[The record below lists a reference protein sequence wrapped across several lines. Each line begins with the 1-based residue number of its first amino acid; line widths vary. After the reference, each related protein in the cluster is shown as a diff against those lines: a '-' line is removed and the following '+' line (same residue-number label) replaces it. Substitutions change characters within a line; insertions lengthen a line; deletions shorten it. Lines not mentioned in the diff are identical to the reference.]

1 MSLQQTVL
9 RVQTNKP
16 SAITVTGTTGLNFY
30 DSIGSVTYAGTG
42 TSDDPYT
49 GSFGTNG
56 SSFWVQ
62 AVCPGTIYFDTIL
75 YSVGIG
81 ANYFSLFIR
90 RPEDAFLKNVFNSFN
105 SVNAD
110 YFNINTGD
118 VVVFEQNSTGS
129 SPGLFEVYFIP
140 NQQEVNYTVPEYDFL
155 DLYGDIPI
163 TINKSFAEI
172 EDISK
177 RNSDY
182 SVGVKIPGSKKNNKF
197 FENFFEV
204 DQTSLYF
211 DVTKKVPCN
220 VLVDDESYFTGYLKL
235 NSTSVLNSKIEYDV
249 TLYSTVGDLYGSIG
263 NNLLK
268 DLNFRDPDYFMNH
281 YFNRDNVLQFWRYE
295 TLKSDKEVPS
305 NYFYPVVHNGYNYQV
320 TGNTTFVLY
329 TGITGT
335 SLYTTTTLGSWA
347 NTAAAYA
354 AGVDRYRINSPQD
367 GVRDNQL
374 KPTLNVY
381 SLLQLIF
388 RQYGYS
394 IKSDFMTSPWMKL
407 LYMYGYF
414 SDDNTKLTYKTP
426 QVQIFGLEGVEV
438 ILVDDIVAES
448 EFNCSTTYPRTIHNW
463 TLYVVKKGTGT
474 PVLCNTDINL
484 YWNFYS
490 YPCYG
495 SSFSYQQPINIPAN
509 TTGTT
514 FSYTQ
519 EQWVDCGYG
528 CPFQPEYIY
537 NFGFDNVTSNVGLS
551 NKALSYLPRPS
562 NQVIQINDGDYVDFG
577 LIIDQ
582 NIKQIDVLSSIAK
595 KFGLLFIPD
604 PDVPNQIIIEPYDYY
619 VGTGDIYDWTDKISR
634 DKGFTVQPARNFIE
648 SELVL
653 TDMEDGDDGNKQF
666 KDSNTR
672 IYGENKVYNPT
683 EFKSSTKKIETTF
696 SSEVIRKWNP
706 NNNPEFAPNDV
717 GIPLGINYTE
727 SSQEVGT
734 VVDWIYKGVKTKPKL
749 FFNLGNFSPFLND
762 PTDQFGLTGVT
773 TGYFRVTEDDGTN
786 SSGALISPV
795 ISHTMPM
802 GNPDSNKINNDS
814 ICVLFNSEEPTTI
827 AGDSVSL
834 FNAYTNQD
842 MYNLFYENRVT
853 NAFDKNTRYL
863 DGYFDLKL
871 PDVKNL
877 KANDLIKINN
887 QYFTWNSITDFNL
900 TNRELTKVQLVQYNQ
915 GVKSYPTRYFQY
927 YYCDAPSTVYK
938 FKTEFTG
945 TESIY
950 DSLYYW
956 SILYDYFVG
965 VLGGGVSGYTSS
977 IRFGSGASSPY
988 IPYNIYETTESQY
1001 ENGTAI
1007 DYNYDPQR
1015 YYFLLQL
1022 EEEPVDTIYN
1032 QQNDVFLISSGQTLA
1047 RINVFTGC
1055 TAFTTTASSMGA
1067 IVGTSTAPTVPT
1079 PTPTPTPSATPSVS
1093 TERVR
1098 GSLLITFEELYDLIG
1113 IDLVEIY
1120 VNGYKRD
1127 FFSLDIE
1134 EKYSYQIYSG
1144 DTVTISITSNGP
1156 TPTFNAVRYDFS
1168 IDEVS
1173 GNRGILPTIVTG
1185 TTSQV
1190 GNVYSKTYSILPNSN
1205 DYNFEYLVN
1214 VESFTPVTPTP
1225 TPTITNT
1232 PSVTPTNTVTPSVT
1246 PTNTVTP
1253 SVTPSVTPTNT
1264 VTPSVTPTNTV
1275 TPSVTPTNTVTPTKT
1290 LTPTP
1295 TPTLRP
1301 CVEYSVNN
1309 SSGSSSTIEYT
1320 DCNGNV
1326 QTTIVGAGATVIIG
1340 ALLGLINCIINC
1352 GSTTITPIPTPTP
1365 TSTMTQ
1371 TPTPSITPT
1380 ISLTPSGTPTPTP
1393 TRTPGYSPSYFM
1405 LASNPTGGTI
1415 SQSFDGGVSWAVL
1428 TGTPTCEN
1436 FRQIAMDEDGQHV
1449 LAAAKDASSDEG
1461 FLYLSSNSGT
1471 TWTSKLT
1478 KKTWNNMSISAT
1490 GQYMYAA
1497 GWNLSGTYTY
1507 YIYRSSNSGSTFSQI
1522 DVSGLGLSSS
1532 SNIGQVQVSADGQY
1546 VIFIY
1551 ENPSGNDTL
1560 FLSSDYGVTFGSI
1573 YTASQILGA
1582 SVSQYC
1588 GLLTVTDDTRM
1599 YTSTDAGLNWV
1610 LQNGSTF
1617 AFAKNI
1623 HLNYSGQYQVAGFGG
1638 QSVVTTDSW
1647 VSFNNGPNLI
1657 NFVTYVN
1664 DISAQG
1670 DFMVF
1675 VKFGGTGAN
1684 GLYISNNYG
1693 GSWTNRQPFGTFPYR
1708 VQAVACAKFPWQ

>member
-16 SAITVTGTTGLNFY
+16 SAITVTGNTGLNFY
-30 DSIGSVTYAGTG
+30 DSIGAVTYAGTG

-90 RPEDAFLKNVFNSFN
+90 RPEEPFLKNVFNSFN

-118 VVVFEQNSTGS
+118 VIVFEQNSSGS

-235 NSTSVLNSKIEYDV
+235 NSVSVLNSKIEYDV
-249 TLYSTVGDLYGSIG
+249 TLYSTVGDLYGAIG

-320 TGNTTFVLY
+320 TGDTTFVLY

-335 SLYTTTTLGSWA
+335 SLYTTTVLGSWA

-426 QVQIFGLEGVEV
+426 QVQTFGLEGVEV

-448 EFNCSTTYPRTIHNW
+448 EFNCSTIYPRTIHNW

-484 YWNFYS
+484 YWNFEL

-537 NFGFDNVTSNVGLS
+537 NLGFDDITSNAGLS

-773 TGYFRVTEDDGTN
+773 TGYFRVTKDDGTS

-802 GNPDSNKINNDS
+802 GNPDGNKINNDS

-827 AGDSVSL
+827 AGDSISL

-863 DGYFDLKL
+863 DGFFDLKL

-887 QYFTWNSITDFNL
+887 QYFTWNSINDFNL

-1022 EEEPVDTIYN
+1022 EEEPVSTIYN
-1032 QQNDVFLISSGQTLA
+1032 QENDVFLINSGQTLA

-1067 IVGTSTAPTVPT
+1067 IVGTSTAPSVPT

-1093 TERVR
+1093 SSRVR
-1098 GSLLITFEELYDLIG
+1098 GSLLITFEELYDLLG
-1113 IDLVEIY
+1113 LDLVEIY
-1120 VNGYKRD
+1120 VNGFKRD
-1127 FFSLDIE
+1127 FLSLDIE
-1134 EKYSYQIYSG
+1134 EKYSYEIYSG
-1144 DTVTISITSNGP
+1144 DTVTISVTTNGP
-1156 TPTFNAVRYDFS
+1156 TASFNAVRYDFS

-1190 GNVYSKTYSILPNSN
+1190 GNVYSITYSILPNSN

-1214 VESFTPVTPTP
+1214 VETFTPLTPTP

-1232 PSVTPTNTVTPSVT
+1232 PSVTPTNTVTPTPSIT
-1246 PTNTVTP
+1246 PTHTI
-1253 SVTPSVTPTNT
+1253 TPSVTPTHT
-1264 VTPSVTPTNTV
+1264 ITPSVTPTFV
-1275 TPSVTPTNTVTPTKT
+1275 PGPGYAYFSVDAGVIVNDINVQSDN
-1290 LTPTP
+1290 
-1295 TPTLRP
+1295 
-1301 CVEYSVNN
+1301 SVLISAQAFFDGAAHLDSNGGVIAALIRDTG
-1309 SSGSSSTIEYT
+1309 SGGYVPINDTTSTIEKFSSTRY
-1320 DCNGNV
+1320 
-1326 QTTIVGAGATVIIG
+1326 IVG
-1340 ALLGLINCIINC
+1340 
-1352 GSTTITPIPTPTP
+1352 
-1365 TSTMTQ
+1365 
-1371 TPTPSITPT
+1371 
-1380 ISLTPSGTPTPTP
+1380 
-1393 TRTPGYSPSYFM
+1393 
-1405 LASNPTGGTI
+1405 
-1415 SQSFDGGVSWAVL
+1415 D
-1428 TGTPTCEN
+1428 
-1436 FRQIAMDEDGQHV
+1436 
-1449 LAAAKDASSDEG
+1449 
-1461 FLYLSSNSGT
+1461 GT
-1471 TWTSKLT
+1471 TWT
-1478 KKTWNNMSISAT
+1478 
-1490 GQYMYAA
+1490 
-1497 GWNLSGTYTY
+1497 NLSGGSVSVPYTALLTTGFTYTGASFTLNANPSVIRNSNNALGFIAVGGITNGVY
-1507 YIYRSSNSGSTFSQI
+1507 SSNYGSSPTNLNTGYDLCFQSTGKLVVTTRNGVTRFNTDFTIDTTFTGYTSGTTMTGI
-1522 DVSGLGLSSS
+1522 DVD
-1532 SNIGQVQVSADGQY
+1532 SNDKIY
-1546 VIFIY
+1546 V
-1551 ENPSGNDTL
+1551 
-1560 FLSSDYGVTFGSI
+1560 V
-1573 YTASQILGA
+1573 
-1582 SVSQYC
+1582 
-1588 GLLTVTDDTRM
+1588 
-1599 YTSTDAGLNWV
+1599 
-1610 LQNGSTF
+1610 
-1617 AFAKNI
+1617 
-1623 HLNYSGQYQVAGFGG
+1623 G
-1638 QSVVTTDSW
+1638 QSVPNKIIRLNSNGTVDTSFVITSGFSVSNTSEPFKVKVDSNNRPVIIGPFTTYSGVTKNGIIRLNTDGSIDNTFDTGVGFAFGGGQPPGMTRLDIDSLNNIW
-1647 VSFNNGPNLI
+1647 VGGYFDSYKNVAVGNLI
-1657 NFVTYVN
+1657 KIKGY
-1664 DISAQG
+1664 
-1670 DFMVF
+1670 
-1675 VKFGGTGAN
+1675 
-1684 GLYISNNYG
+1684 
-1693 GSWTNRQPFGTFPYR
+1693 
-1708 VQAVACAKFPWQ
+1708 

>member
-118 VVVFEQNSTGS
+118 VIVFEQNSTGS
-129 SPGLFEVYFIP
+129 SAGLFEVYFIP
-140 NQQEVNYTVPEYDFL
+140 NEQEVNYTVPEYDFL

-320 TGNTTFVLY
+320 SGNTTFVLY
-329 TGITGT
+329 TGVTGT

-448 EFNCSTTYPRTIHNW
+448 EFNCSTIYPRTIHNW

-484 YWNFYS
+484 YWNFELQ
-490 YPCYG
+490 PCYG
-495 SSFSYQQPINIPAN
+495 GGYQYYDQPINIPAN

-514 FSYTQ
+514 FSYTS
-519 EQWVDCGYG
+519 EQYVDCGFG
-528 CPFQPEYIY
+528 CPFQPEYINNI
-537 NFGFDNVTSNVGLS
+537 NFDSTISNVGLS

-562 NQVIQINDGDYVDFG
+562 NQVVQINDGDYVDFG

-666 KDSNTR
+666 KDSNAR

-773 TGYFRVTEDDGTN
+773 TGYFRITDDDGTN

-834 FNAYTNQD
+834 FNAFTNQD

-863 DGYFDLKL
+863 DGFFDLKL

-1022 EEEPVDTIYN
+1022 EEEPVDTIYD
-1032 QQNDVFLISSGQTLA
+1032 QQNDVFLINSGQTLA

-1067 IVGTSTAPTVPT
+1067 IVGTSTAPSVPT

-1093 TERVR
+1093 SSRVR
-1098 GSLLITFEELYDLIG
+1098 GSFLVTFEEEINNLG
-1113 IDLVEIY
+1113 IDLVEVY
-1120 VNGYKRD
+1120 VNGFKRD

-1168 IDEVS
+1168 IDEVA
-1173 GNRGILPTIVTG
+1173 GNRGILPIVVTG
-1185 TTSQV
+1185 TTSNV
-1190 GNVYSKTYSILPNSN
+1190 GNVYSTTYSITHNPN

-1214 VESFTPVTPTP
+1214 AESFTPVTPTP

-1232 PSVTPTNTVTPSVT
+1232 PSVTPTNTPTPSITPSITPTMTLT
-1246 PTNTVTP
+1246 PTNTP
-1253 SVTPSVTPTNT
+1253 
-1264 VTPSVTPTNTV
+1264 
-1275 TPSVTPTNTVTPTKT
+1275 TPTK
-1290 LTPTP
+1290 TPTP
-1295 TPTLRP
+1295 TPTPGL
-1301 CVEYSVNN
+1301 VNYKLYHQD
-1309 SSGSSSTIEYT
+1309 GGFGYTGYTSSSIDAINWTGNTALGISAGTLYNF
-1320 DCNGNV
+1320 NGV
-1326 QTTIVGAGATVIIG
+1326 AVSQTTQYQVVCEAGAV
-1340 ALLGLINCIINC
+1340 
-1352 GSTTITPIPTPTP
+1352 
-1365 TSTMTQ
+1365 
-1371 TPTPSITPT
+1371 
-1380 ISLTPSGTPTPTP
+1380 
-1393 TRTPGYSPSYFM
+1393 GYY
-1405 LASNPTGGTI
+1405 
-1415 SQSFDGGVSWAVL
+1415 
-1428 TGTPTCEN
+1428 
-1436 FRQIAMDEDGQHV
+1436 
-1449 LAAAKDASSDEG
+1449 KYSSD
-1461 FLYLSSNSGT
+1461 SGT
-1471 TWTSKLT
+1471 TWTNETISSGTTYGQPMISDDGSFMAMIVTVSGSQRIWVSSNYGSTWTETVGRNGNCIWDMSNTGQHMIAGTNLDLYYSHDFGANWTIGSLT
-1478 KKTWNNMSISAT
+1478 GNFSSVSISDDGDTMIAT
-1490 GQYMYAA
+1490 K
-1497 GWNLSGTYTY
+1497 STDTFTYT
-1507 YIYRSSNSGSTFSQI
+1507 SQDGGANWAEPTFSPTGNTTGV
-1522 DVSGLGLSSS
+1522 VSM
-1532 SNIGQVQVSADGQY
+1532 SASGQY
-1546 VIFIY
+1546 VFIQSDY
-1551 ENPSGNDTL
+1551 IWRST
-1560 FLSSDYGVTFGSI
+1560 DYGVTFTRLNSTSGYVGRAMVYLGNTNTAFIARYASGDPYNTQIWQSSDYGATWTYKSTRTDGGTPRNGFKGI
-1573 YTASQILGA
+1573 YT
-1582 SVSQYC
+1582 
-1588 GLLTVTDDTRM
+1588 
-1599 YTSTDAGLNWV
+1599 
-1610 LQNGSTF
+1610 
-1617 AFAKNI
+1617 
-1623 HLNYSGQYQVAGFGG
+1623 
-1638 QSVVTTDSW
+1638 
-1647 VSFNNGPNLI
+1647 
-1657 NFVTYVN
+1657 
-1664 DISAQG
+1664 
-1670 DFMVF
+1670 
-1675 VKFGGTGAN
+1675 
-1684 GLYISNNYG
+1684 
-1693 GSWTNRQPFGTFPYR
+1693 
-1708 VQAVACAKFPWQ
+1708 

>member
-30 DSIGSVTYAGTG
+30 DSTGSVTYTGTG

-49 GSFGTNG
+49 GSFSLNG

-75 YSVGIG
+75 YSVAIG
-81 ANYFSLFIR
+81 SNYFSLFIR
-90 RPEDAFLKNVFNSFN
+90 RPEDLYLKNVFNSFN
-105 SVNAD
+105 PVNAD

-118 VVVFEQNSTGS
+118 VVVFEQNGTGS
-129 SPGLFEVYFIP
+129 SAGLFEIYFIP
-140 NQQEVNYTVPEYDFL
+140 NEQEVNYTVPEYDFL

-305 NYFYPVVHNGYNYQV
+305 HYFYPVVHNGYNYQV

-329 TGITGT
+329 TGVTGT
-335 SLYTTTTLGSWA
+335 SLYTTTVLGSWV

-426 QVQIFGLEGVEV
+426 QVQTFGLEGVDV

-495 SSFSYQQPINIPAN
+495 SSFSYQQPINISAN

-619 VGTGDIYDWTDKISR
+619 VGTGDVYDWTDKISR

-887 QYFTWNSITDFNL
+887 QYFSWNSINDFNL
-900 TNRELTKVQLVQYNQ
+900 TNKELTKVQLVQYNQ

-988 IPYNIYETTESQY
+988 ISYNIYETTESQY

-1032 QQNDVFLISSGQTLA
+1032 QQNDVFLINSGQTLA

-1098 GSLLITFEELYDLIG
+1098 GSLLITFEELNDSLG
-1113 IDLVEIY
+1113 IDLVEVY
-1120 VNGYKRD
+1120 VNGFKRD

-1168 IDEVS
+1168 IDEVA
-1173 GNRGILPTIVTG
+1173 GNRGISPVIVTG

-1190 GNVYSKTYSILPNSN
+1190 GNVSSKTYSILPNSN
-1205 DYNFEYLVN
+1205 DYNFEYLIN

-1232 PSVTPTNTVTPSVT
+1232 PSVTPTNTPTPSITPSIT
-1246 PTNTVTP
+1246 PTN
-1253 SVTPSVTPTNT
+1253 
-1264 VTPSVTPTNTV
+1264 
-1275 TPSVTPTNTVTPTKT
+1275 
-1290 LTPTP
+1290 
-1295 TPTLRP
+1295 
-1301 CVEYSVNN
+1301 
-1309 SSGSSSTIEYT
+1309 
-1320 DCNGNV
+1320 
-1326 QTTIVGAGATVIIG
+1326 
-1340 ALLGLINCIINC
+1340 
-1352 GSTTITPIPTPTP
+1352 
-1365 TSTMTQ
+1365 
-1371 TPTPSITPT
+1371 TPTPSITPSASPAAPGVNVIIPGGYAIISLDYVYYSINGGTTILPFTNLGQNYWYNSALSNNGQFLYCSSDDGNLYKSSNAGGTWTAIPST
-1380 ISLTPSGTPTPTP
+1380 ISRPIL
-1393 TRTPGYSPSYFM
+1393 
-1405 LASNPTGGTI
+1405 
-1415 SQSFDGGVSWAVL
+1415 
-1428 TGTPTCEN
+1428 C
-1436 FRQIAMDEDGQHV
+1436 
-1449 LAAAKDASSDEG
+1449 SD
-1461 FLYLSSNSGT
+1461 
-1471 TWTSKLT
+1471 
-1478 KKTWNNMSISAT
+1478 
-1490 GQYMYAA
+1490 
-1497 GWNLSGTYTY
+1497 
-1507 YIYRSSNSGSTFSQI
+1507 
-1522 DVSGLGLSSS
+1522 
-1532 SNIGQVQVSADGQY
+1532 DGQY
-1546 VIFIY
+1546 VYGIA
-1551 ENPSGNDTL
+1551 SGGTL
-1560 FLSSDYGVTFGSI
+1560 VKSSDYGVNFTTPSGPTVAQRFMNISANGQYIITTNSTFSLP
-1573 YTASQILGA
+1573 YLKWSADYGA
-1582 SVSQYC
+1582 TWSGTLNSSSGIKPSVCDVSDDGTYMVTY
-1588 GLLTVTDDTRM
+1588 GTVLANTNT
-1599 YTSTDAGLNWV
+1599 YIAYSTNS
-1610 LQNGSTF
+1610 GSTWVTG
-1617 AFAKNI
+1617 ATSIPYIPNSAIQDDRPSLGMN
-1623 HLNYSGQYQVAGFGG
+1623 STGQYQILIL
-1638 QSVVTTDSW
+1638 
-1647 VSFNNGPNLI
+1647 NNGPTLSDYKS
-1657 NFVTYVN
+1657 YV
-1664 DISAQG
+1664 
-1670 DFMVF
+1670 
-1675 VKFGGTGAN
+1675 
-1684 GLYISNNYG
+1684 SNNYG
-1693 GSWTNRQPFGTFPYR
+1693 ITWTDISSLIPMGINNYGSCDVSANGQTMMINVTNVGLYKSTNYGVTWSLINANTTNRWHQVRFKT
-1708 VQAVACAKFPWQ
+1708 